1 MKLGKPLATGFAEE
15 IDDETVTA
23 EAAVIPDEARTP
35 FAPLPIRLESP
46 EPVEAS
52 SGR

>member
-23 EAAVIPDEARTP
+23 EAAVIPDEAY
-35 FAPLPIRLESP
+35 APQPIRLESP
-46 EPVEAS
+46 EPVEAT